1 MTVPYVVTRGL
12 LPHLACGMLSAET
25 LQGAFLWGWLA
36 EGGLLSAILLSTQL
50 RRGFALLH
58 NSLRDEKYLVGRE
71 LRNYTREIAA
81 AVPIVQ

>member
-36 EGGLLSAILLSTQL
+36 PGRPEEPPGVTRGAGG
-50 RRGFALLH
+50 G
-58 NSLRDEKYLVGRE
+58 E
-71 LRNYTREIAA
+71 LAPYSPP
-81 AVPIVQ
+81 VMPV